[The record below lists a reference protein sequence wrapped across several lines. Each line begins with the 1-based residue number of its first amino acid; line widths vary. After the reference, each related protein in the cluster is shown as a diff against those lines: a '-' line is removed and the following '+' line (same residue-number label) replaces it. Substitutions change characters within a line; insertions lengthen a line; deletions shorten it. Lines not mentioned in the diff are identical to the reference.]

1 MPRNTE
7 GTDVLVPDP
16 VVAREFTVTLMTLF
30 RWTHDANLGF
40 PPPIKMRGR
49 NYRSRAALEAFKHRK
64 MRDAIAGRGGKA
76 A

>member
-1 MPRNTE
+1 MARKPE

-16 VVAREFTVTLMTLF
+16 VVAREFAVTLMTLS
-30 RWTHDANLGF
+30 RWTHDQNLGF

-49 NYRSRAALEAFKHRK
+49 NYRSRAALEAFKAQK
-64 MRDAIAGRGGKA
+64 IRDGIAGRGGRA